1 MRSPLRATFEVVL
14 SRRFQF
20 ALNMVV
26 ATGGLASLLLM
37 QRQVSLQAETMQSA
51 ASTSLT
57 EPSFTIL
64 AFITDRPPLYPHF
77 YERKVLA
84 QNDPHRIEVRICCE
98 MIANHCDNLTQQ
110 RGSMSAETWASW
122 RRFITGQF
130 DASPSL
136 QAYLADYRDW
146 YSEELIAIVSSTR
159 DK

>member
-1 MRSPLRATFEVVL
+1 MVL

-37 QRQVSLQAETMQSA
+37 QRQVSLQAEAMQSA
-51 ASTSLT
+51 ASTSLA

-64 AFITDRPPLYPHF
+64 AFIADRPSLYPYF

-98 MIANHCDNLTQQ
+98 MIANYCENLTQQ
-110 RGSMSAETWASW
+110 RDSMSAETWASW
-122 RRFITGQF
+122 QRFIAGQF

-136 QAYLADYRDW
+136 REFLADYRDW
-146 YSEELIAIVSSTR
+146 YGEELIAIVSSAR